1 MSFPQVTLGLPGWV
15 EELLSDPERT
25 YPTEEDRMRLVV
37 ELSRLNVERGTGGPF
52 GAAIFERETG
62 RLLAPG
68 MNLVVP
74 SSCSVAHAEMVAI
87 MIAQQV
93 VGDFDLGSEKPAYEL
108 YASTEPCAMCFGAT
122 PWSGVRACCA
132 GRATRMHG
140 PSASTR
146 GQSCPTGSLLSR
158 SAASRSRGTCC
169 AGMRPAC
176 SGTTPTVE
184 ARSTTPARETSEMR
198 AGDVPGERYG

>member
-15 EELLSDPERT
+15 EELLPDPERT

-87 MIAQQV
+87 IIAQQV
-93 VGDFDLGSEKPAYEL
+93 AGDFDLGSEGKPAYEL
-108 YASTEPCAMCFGAT
+108 YASTEPCAMCFGAI
-122 PWSGVRACCA
+122 PWSGVRGLLCGARDEDA
-132 GRATRMHG
+132 RAVGFDEGAKLPDWIT
-140 PSASTR
+140 ALEER
-146 GQSCPTGSLLSR
+146 GISVKRDVLR
-158 SAASRSRGTCC
+158 EDAARVLRDY
-169 AGMRPAC
+169 AN
-176 SGTTPTVE
+176 SGGE
-184 ARSTTPARETSEMR
+184 IYNARQ
-198 AGDVPGERYG
+198 GD